1 MDIPGDNQLT
11 YIYFTWLKKG
21 PDWSISPYFLLP
33 YISHFTSHYLCVC
46 LAALCQQIFEQKK
59 LFYKKHKK
67 TALRKLEVYLYNL
80 NLRCGIPLI
89 LYIYISQ
96 RVTKTYCIALVPFCT
111 INEMKPHSGYISKWD
126 MWSDSLNRISR
137 HDDICDVIRLG
148 HIYKE

>member
-89 LYIYISQ
+89 LYIYIYFTACYKNILYSSGSILYYQ
-96 RVTKTYCIALVPFCT
+96 W
-111 INEMKPHSGYISKWD
+111 NEASFGIHIEMGYVKWFAQPHI
-126 MWSDSLNRISR
+126 
-137 HDDICDVIRLG
+137 
-148 HIYKE
+148 